1 MDIPQATIPQAIIDD
16 LILTLHQS
24 QRSSVLLGGTSGKT
38 AHDVTL
44 HANSRRH
51 RHQTQAIEAAIS
63 TVLEFASD
71 ELKARLASSYQKSPS
86 FS

>member
-1 MDIPQATIPQAIIDD
+1 MDIPQSIIDD

-24 QRSSVLLGGTSGKT
+24 QHSSALLGGTSGKT

-44 HANSRRH
+44 HTNSRRH
-51 RHQTQAIEAAIS
+51 RSQAQAIESVIG

-71 ELKARLASSYQKSPS
+71 DVKARLASSYRKSASLP
-86 FS
+86 